1 MLGSC
6 IFSPSYLIEGKQGH
20 KKDNLQLNQHA
31 KQRMTPK
38 PPIKP
43 LLPEVW
49 VKIGQWNFRK
59 MLKSWVASVPQ
70 VVNEKRRY
78 AISTLRLSEIR
89 WNSSGKLRWWWLLKK
104 LCFTRVTSWERSWFN
119 YAKRCCTESVR
130 METGARGNEQRQF
143 QLKVVASHG
152 HTVTSTEK
160 NSNGDRWPTFV
171 KPLWAGQRWSAV
183 PISEGLL

>member
-1 MLGSC
+1 MRSKEWHPNRRLNRCCQKWGWRLGNGISGKCSRAEWQVYRRWLMKRGGML
-6 IFSPSYLIEGKQGH
+6 Y
-20 KKDNLQLNQHA
+20 
-31 KQRMTPK
+31 
-38 PPIKP
+38 
-43 LLPEVW
+43 
-49 VKIGQWNFRK
+49 
-59 MLKSWVASVPQ
+59 
-70 VVNEKRRY
+70 
-78 AISTLRLSEIR
+78 ISTLRLSEIR
-89 WNSSGKLRWWWLLKK
+89 WNSSRKLRWWWLLKK

-119 YAKRCCTESVR
+119 YAKRWCTASVR
-130 METGARGNEQRQF
+130 METGARGDEQRQV